1 MMLRRKRHRFDN
13 YQRYAGCPCWKN
25 VMHLNML
32 KAKIHR
38 VTVTHAELHYEG
50 SIAIDGLLLDA
61 SGIREYE
68 QIHAWN
74 INNGKR
80 FVTYA
85 LRAEEGS
92 GIISVNGSAAH
103 RAKPGDLI
111 IIAAFAQLS
120 RGRAGAVP
128 ADTGLRRC
136 ATTASRTP
144 TARFPSRWQPPDQAL
159 SRGADPSQA
168 HSALMSGPAPTA
180 HVRAPPRR
188 HESLTGLQ
196 RVSDR
201 G

>member
-1 MMLRRKRHRFDN
+1 MLRRSAIGSIIDDFAEHRGN
-13 YQRYAGCPCWKN
+13 N

-38 VTVTHAELHYEG
+38 ATVTHAELHYEG

-74 INNGKR
+74 VNNGKR

-103 RAKPGDLI
+103 RAKPGDI
-111 IIAAFAQLS
+111 VIIAAFAQLNEAELEKFQPTCVYIA
-120 RGRAGAVP
+120 AGEGNHISHTNRSIPKQMA
-128 ADTGLRRC
+128 A
-136 ATTASRTP
+136 A
-144 TARFPSRWQPPDQAL
+144 
-159 SRGADPSQA
+159 
-168 HSALMSGPAPTA
+168 
-180 HVRAPPRR
+180 
-188 HESLTGLQ
+188 
-196 RVSDR
+196 
-201 G
+201 

>member
-1 MMLRRKRHRFDN
+1 
-13 YQRYAGCPCWKN
+13 
-25 VMHLNML
+25 MHLNML

-38 VTVTHAELHYEG
+38 ATVTHAELHYEG

-74 INNGKR
+74 VTNGQR

-103 RAKPGDLI
+103 RATPGDLL

-120 RGRAGAVP
+120 EAELEKFKPTCVYIAAGAGNRISHTNRSIP
-128 ADTGLRRC
+128 KQMA
-136 ATTASRTP
+136 AA
-144 TARFPSRWQPPDQAL
+144 
-159 SRGADPSQA
+159 
-168 HSALMSGPAPTA
+168 
-180 HVRAPPRR
+180 
-188 HESLTGLQ
+188 
-196 RVSDR
+196 
-201 G
+201 

>member
-1 MMLRRKRHRFDN
+1 
-13 YQRYAGCPCWKN
+13 
-25 VMHLNML
+25 MHLNML

-38 VTVTHAELHYEG
+38 ATVTHAELHYEG

-74 INNGKR
+74 VNNGKR

-103 RAKPGDLI
+103 RASPGDVV

-120 RGRAGAVP
+120 EAELAQFK
-128 ADTGLRRC
+128 
-136 ATTASRTP
+136 P
-144 TARFPSRWQPPDQAL
+144 TCVYI
-159 SRGADPSQA
+159 
-168 HSALMSGPAPTA
+168 APGEGNRISHTNRSIPKQMA
-180 HVRAPPRR
+180 AA
-188 HESLTGLQ
+188 
-196 RVSDR
+196 
-201 G
+201 

>member
-1 MMLRRKRHRFDN
+1 
-13 YQRYAGCPCWKN
+13 
-25 VMHLNML
+25 MHLNML

-38 VTVTHAELHYEG
+38 ATVTHAELHYEG

-92 GIISVNGSAAH
+92 VIISVNGSAAH

-120 RGRAGAVP
+120 EAELEQFQPTLVY
-128 ADTGLRRC
+128 ADANNHISHTNRSIPKQM
-136 ATTASRTP
+136 AA
-144 TARFPSRWQPPDQAL
+144 A
-159 SRGADPSQA
+159 
-168 HSALMSGPAPTA
+168 
-180 HVRAPPRR
+180 
-188 HESLTGLQ
+188 
-196 RVSDR
+196 
-201 G
+201 